1 MRGRERK
8 KNRTETETE
17 MEREREK
24 QGGKTPQQKIMP
36 PPTIASKLQ
45 IAATAF

>member
-1 MRGRERK
+1 
-8 KNRTETETE
+8 
-17 MEREREK
+17 MEREREAR
-24 QGGKTPQQKIMP
+24 GKNSSTEDNA